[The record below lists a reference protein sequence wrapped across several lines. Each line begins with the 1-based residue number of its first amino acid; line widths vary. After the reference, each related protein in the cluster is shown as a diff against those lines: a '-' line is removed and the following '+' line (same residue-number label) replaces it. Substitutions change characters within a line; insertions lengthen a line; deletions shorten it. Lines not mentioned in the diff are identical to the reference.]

1 MANDKTN
8 GSKWHKVG
16 AVIKKKNGKGVCVI
30 TGNANAKDPKYQFNV
45 EVTIKNAEGKKL
57 ASFTNGLLTVSDP
70 RKRPGITE
78 ADLAKIPASLVSEL
92 FFVEN
97 QD

>member
-1 MANDKTN
+1 MADVK
-8 GSKWHKVG
+8 SKWHKVG

-30 TGNANAKDPKYQFNV
+30 TGNSNAKDPKYNFSV
-45 EVTIKNAEGKKL
+45 ELTIKNAEGQKVATVSNPL
-57 ASFTNGLLTVSDP
+57 FTVSDP

-78 ADLAKIPASLVSEL
+78 SDAAKIPASLVSEL

-97 QD
+97 ND